1 MNLQGLL
8 TVVVDGLAYGML
20 LFLFSIG
27 LSITLGLMRFIN
39 LAHGAFAMCGGY
51 LMVVLVADAGL
62 PFLLA
67 LPLVFVA
74 TGLVGIALERALITH
89 VYRKSELQ
97 HVLFSIGLAFVAGA
111 LANIVFGPQQ
121 QPIPLPGWASAPV
134 EQFGIRTTGY
144 RLFITGAGLVAGLAL
159 LALFQRTL
167 FGARV
172 RAAVDRRETA
182 ESIGINVSRLFAL
195 TFGLGAACAGLGG
208 ALAVGFLGLDPSF
221 PLKYLVVVL
230 MVVAIGGPGSI
241 TGSFVAALFLG
252 LSDALFKY
260 YLPATGSFV
269 IYVVLVLTMIFMP
282 RGLTQLMRGARA

>member
-1 MNLQGLL
+1 MNLQGVL
-8 TVVVDGLAYGML
+8 TVLVDGLAYGML

-39 LAHGAFAMCGGY
+39 LAHGAFAMGGGY
-51 LMVVLVADAGL
+51 VMVVVTGTLGW
-62 PFLLA
+62 PFLVS
-67 LPLVFVA
+67 LPIAFVA
-74 TGLVGIALERALITH
+74 MGLVGIALERTLITH

-97 HVLFSIGLAFVAGA
+97 HVLFSIGLAFAAGA
-111 LANIVFGPQQ
+111 IANIIFGPQQ
-121 QPIPLPGWASAPV
+121 QPVHLPDWANAKV
-134 EQFGIRTTGY
+134 EFLGTWTTGY
-144 RLFITGAGLVAGLAL
+144 RLFIMVAGVVALLAL

-172 RAAVDRRETA
+172 RAAVDRRSTA

-221 PLKYLVVVL
+221 PLKYLVIVL

-241 TGSFVAALFLG
+241 MGSFIAALALG
-252 LSDALFKY
+252 AIDALFKY
-260 YLPATGSFV
+260 FLPATGSFV
-269 IYVVLVLTMIFMP
+269 IYAMLVLAMIFIP
-282 RGLTQLMRGARA
+282 RGIMRRTA